1 MPLGHSL
8 CQVSNVWCH
17 LCTPPLYVW
26 NKISSHSLE
35 MSSIPN
41 FLIIP
46 TLKSHLVSLYTCCSL
61 SERLLIKAITLLL
74 FKFLF
79 KYYPPQGSIFI
90 QDISSIP
97 SSSINL
103 LSFIIIIY
111 SFNTYLHLAL
121 YIYLYICLY
130 SIVSF
135 QVYFMCTC
143 VVYECMCSCM
153 WKPNNWC
160 QVSSTTLYLIFET
173 LIKPRAHWLA
183 KWYLGIFLDAISRSR
198 IT

>member
-121 YIYLYICLY
+121 YINLYICLY

-135 QVYFMCTC
+135 HFRFTLC
-143 VVYECMCSCM
+143 VHVWCMGVCVHVCENQITDV
-153 WKPNNWC
+153 KC
-160 QVSSTTLYLIFET
+160 LLLLSTLFLRHSLNLELTD
-173 LIKPRAHWLA
+173 WLSD
-183 KWYLGIFLDAISRSR
+183 L
-198 IT
+198 